1 MLHVGVSEASWLPCF
16 RRKRP
21 AFKLAQHPFSRHG
34 EERRPSLFLFFEP
47 LEVLIGCS
55 NIIYDVTRGMVV
67 GC

>member
-1 MLHVGVSEASWLPCF
+1 
-16 RRKRP
+16 RKRP